1 MTKEK
6 AQLME
11 RLAAS
16 RVRDRGYE
24 VRDQIQKDIRT
35 FINGLDHSTSLGEC
49 GEELCQIVENNF
61 EQMSCNNIN

>member
-1 MTKEK
+1 
-6 AQLME
+6 ME
-11 RLAAS
+11 RLAAG

-35 FINGLDHSTSLGEC
+35 FIKELDHSTYLGEC
-49 GEELCQIVENNF
+49 GEELCQIVEDNF